1 MDTIDFYRTIWK
13 LYSSKSIDQTSY
25 SIYFL
30 MPFGNTK
37 NGKNKMVKLTF
48 NLSTMQNLYKTIISF
63 RHQSIRSYY
72 LVYVCPL
79 DIDLLKVRHKSVCN
93 FGQLCYISFVFDTLC
108 VFAFYIFGWVCVR
121 ACLQV
126 WMLNNLQDRPKH
138 HNSSIGLISFGFH
151 FDTEKEYFFS
161 VFHLYFS
168 VLLLWQSPVI

>member
-25 SIYFL
+25 SMYFL

-93 FGQLCYISFVFDTLC
+93 FGQLKKLYLFRFWHPLC
-108 VFAFYIFGWVCVR
+108 ICVLYFWMSMR
-121 ACLQV
+121 ACV
-126 WMLNNLQDRPKH
+126 
-138 HNSSIGLISFGFH
+138 
-151 FDTEKEYFFS
+151 
-161 VFHLYFS
+161 
-168 VLLLWQSPVI
+168 SPSMNVEQPPGPPQAS